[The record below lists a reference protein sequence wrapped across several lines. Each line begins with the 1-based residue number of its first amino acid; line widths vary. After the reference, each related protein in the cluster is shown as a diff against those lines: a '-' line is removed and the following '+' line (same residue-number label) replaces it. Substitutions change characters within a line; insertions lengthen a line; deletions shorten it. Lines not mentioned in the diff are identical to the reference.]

1 MSLSGKIG
9 ERIRTST
16 TVHNLKEAIWDICC
30 QWFACFMDHALRYS
44 KCNTELLVPP

>member
-16 TVHNLKEAIWDICC
+16 TVHNLKEAIWDIFVTMVCLLHGSC
-30 QWFACFMDHALRYS
+30 PALFEMQY
-44 KCNTELLVPP
+44 